1 MFMLKFE
8 NGNVVDLETYFRG
21 CYYSFIDIYKHDI
34 DILNDYF
41 NGDFEMIEDTT
52 YEECVDIINS
62 YIENWIN
69 YDTDVIP
76 VFSNGVELSE
86 KDFEFTDYMYM
97 YEKMFDEYK
106 KACRLHFHII

>member
-1 MFMLKFE
+1 MFMLKFA
-8 NGNVVDLETYFRG
+8 NGNVIDLETYFRG
-21 CYYSFIDIYKHDI
+21 RYYSFIDIYKHDI

-69 YDTDVIP
+69 DDDLIP
-76 VFSNGVELSE
+76 IFSNGVELSE
-86 KDFEFTDYMYM
+86 RDFEFTDYMNI
-97 YEKMFDEYK
+97 YENMFDTYK
-106 KACRLHFHII
+106 NACRLHFNIYS